1 MISKVIKPAKSFA
14 RVCRYLLEKREGAR
28 LILAEGVREY
38 DYRKMAEDFD
48 LQARENP
55 NLSNPVQHIILAF
68 PPGEDL
74 QDEKLAEIAR
84 EYLRELDIIQ
94 TQYVVVSHREKEHKH
109 LHIVLN
115 RVGNDGRT
123 IKDNFL
129 GLRGKK
135 KAQELTQRH
144 GLTPAE
150 KKDLKKT
157 HIRQMNAQDRT
168 RYEIYQAIQNGLV
181 KARDI
186 AELEGMLKAT
196 QIETIYKYKGQ
207 TKEVQGV
214 SFKKGQFRYK
224 GSDIDRR
231 FSYRNLQKIL
241 DQKREIKLHPGKQLG
256 TDLLRKEKYQ
266 EEDLISLLLKPEERY
281 ENTPAELLRKKR
293 ERKSKGLGL

>member
-1 MISKVIKPAKSFA
+1 MISKVIKPAKSFS
-14 RVCRYLLEKREGAR
+14 RVCRYLLEKRQEAR
-28 LILAEGVREY
+28 LILAEGVRDY

-48 LQARENP
+48 IQARENP
-55 NLSNPVQHIILAF
+55 NLSSPVQHIILAF

-74 QDEKLAEIAR
+74 QNEKLAEIAR

-94 TQYVVVSHREKEHKH
+94 TQYVVVSHSEKEHKH

-135 KAQELTQRH
+135 KAQELTQRY
-144 GLTPAE
+144 GLKPAE

-157 HIRQMNAQDRT
+157 HIRQMNTQDHT
-168 RYEIYQAIQNGLV
+168 RYEIYQAIQNGFV

-196 QIETIYKYKGQ
+196 QIEMIYKYKGQ

-281 ENTPAELLRKKR
+281 ENTLAELLRKKR

>member
-14 RVCRYLLEKREGAR
+14 RVCRYLLEKRQEVR
-28 LILAEGVREY
+28 LIVAEGVREY

-48 LQARENP
+48 LQASENP
-55 NLSNPVQHIILAF
+55 NLSSPVQHIILAF

-74 QDEKLAEIAR
+74 QDEKLAEIAQQ
-84 EYLRELDIIQ
+84 YLRELEIIQ

-144 GLTPAE
+144 GLKAAE
-150 KKDLKKT
+150 KKDLKMT
-157 HIRQMNAQDRT
+157 HVRQMNPQDRT
-168 RYEIYQAIQNGLV
+168 RYEIYQAIHNGLV
-181 KARDI
+181 KAQNI
-186 AELEGMLKAT
+186 AELEGVLKAT
-196 QIETIYKYKGQ
+196 QIEMIYKYKGQ
-207 TKEVQGV
+207 TNEVQGV

-224 GSDIDRR
+224 GSDIDRL

-241 DQKREIKLHPGKQLG
+241 DQKREIKQHLGKHLG

>member
-1 MISKVIKPAKSFA
+1 MISKVIKPAKSFS
-14 RVCRYLLEKREGAR
+14 RVCRYLLEKRQEAR
-28 LILAEGVREY
+28 LILAEGVRDY

-48 LQARENP
+48 LQASENP
-55 NLSNPVQHIILAF
+55 NLSSPVLHIILAF

-84 EYLRELDIIQ
+84 EYLRELDIIK

-144 GLTPAE
+144 GLKPAE
-150 KKDLKKT
+150 KKDIKKT
-157 HIRQMNAQDRT
+157 HLRQMNAQDRT

-181 KARDI
+181 KARNM
-186 AELEGMLKAT
+186 AELKGMLKTT
-196 QIETIYKYKGQ
+196 QIEMIYKYKGQ

-214 SFKKGQFRYK
+214 SFKKDQFRYK
-224 GSDIDRR
+224 GSNIDRR
-231 FSYRNLQKIL
+231 FSYRNLQKML
-241 DQKREIKLHPGKQLG
+241 DQKHKVKQHQGKQLG
-256 TDLLRKEKYQ
+256 TELLPKEKYK
-266 EEDLISLLLKPEERY
+266 EEDLISLLLNPDERY
-281 ENTPAELLRKKR
+281 ENTPAELLKKNR
-293 ERKSKGLGL
+293 QRKSKGLGL

>member
-14 RVCRYLLEKREGAR
+14 RVCRYLLEKREGAK
-28 LILAEGVREY
+28 LILAEGVRDY

-55 NLSNPVQHIILAF
+55 NLSSPVQHIILAF

-115 RVGNDGRT
+115 RVGNDGR
-123 IKDNFL
+123 IIRDNFL

-144 GLTPAE
+144 GLKPAE
-150 KKDLKKT
+150 KKDLIKT
-157 HIRQMNAQDRT
+157 HIRQMNAQDRA
-168 RYEIYQAIQNGLV
+168 RYEIYQAIQNGLG
-181 KARDI
+181 KAGNI
-186 AELEGMLKAT
+186 AELQGMLKAI
-196 QIETIYKYKGQ
+196 QIEMIYKYKGQ

-214 SFKKGQFRYK
+214 IFKKDQFRYK

-241 DQKREIKLHPGKQLG
+241 DQKHKVKQHQGKQQG
-256 TDLLRKEKYQ
+256 TDLLPKEKYK
-266 EEDLISLLLKPEERY
+266 EEDLIALLLKPEERY
-281 ENTPAELLRKKR
+281 VNTPAELLRKKR

>member
-14 RVCRYLLEKREGAR
+14 LVCRYLLEKREEAR
-28 LILAEGVREY
+28 VILAEGVREY

-48 LQARENP
+48 LQAIENP
-55 NLSNPVQHIILAF
+55 NLSSPVQHIILAF
-68 PPGEDL
+68 PPGEYL

-84 EYLRELDIIQ
+84 EYLRELEIIQ

-109 LHIVLN
+109 MHIVLN
-115 RVGNDGRT
+115 RVGNNGRT

-135 KAQELTQRH
+135 KAQELTQRY
-144 GLTPAE
+144 GLKPAE

-157 HIRQMNAQDRT
+157 HIRQMNAHDRT

-181 KARDI
+181 KARNM
-186 AELEGMLKAT
+186 AELEGMLKTT
-196 QIETIYKYKGQ
+196 QIEMIYKYKGQ
-207 TKEVQGV
+207 TEEVQGV
-214 SFKKGQFRYK
+214 SFKKDQFRYK

-231 FSYRNLQKIL
+231 FSYRNLQTIL
-241 DQKREIKLHPGKQLG
+241 VQKHQIKQHQGKQLG
-256 TDLLRKEKYQ
+256 TDLLPKEKYK
-266 EEDLISLLLKPEERY
+266 EEDLIALLLKPEERY

>member
-1 MISKVIKPAKSFA
+1 MISKVIKPAKSFS
-14 RVCRYLLEKREGAR
+14 RVCRYLLEKRQEAR
-28 LILAEGVREY
+28 LILAEGVRDY

-55 NLSNPVQHIILAF
+55 NLSSPVQHIILAF

-84 EYLRELDIIQ
+84 EYLRELGISQ

-144 GLTPAE
+144 GLKAAE
-150 KKDLKKT
+150 KKDLNKT

-168 RYEIYQAIQNGLV
+168 RYEIYQAIREGLI
-181 KARDI
+181 KARNI
-186 AELEGMLKAT
+186 VELEGMLKAT
-196 QIETIYKYKGQ
+196 QIEMIYKYKGQ
-207 TKEVQGV
+207 TNEVQGV
-214 SFKKGQFRYK
+214 SFKKDQFRYK

-241 DQKREIKLHPGKQLG
+241 VQKHQIKQHLGKQQG
-256 TDLLRKEKYQ
+256 TDLLHKEKYK
-266 EEDLISLLLKPEERY
+266 EEDLIALLLKPEERF

>member
-1 MISKVIKPAKSFA
+1 MISKMIKPAKSFT
-14 RVCRYLLEKREGAR
+14 RVCRYLLDKREGAK

-38 DYRKMAEDFD
+38 DYRKMAADFD

-55 NLSNPVQHIILAF
+55 NLSSPVQHIILAF
-68 PPGEDL
+68 PPGENL
-74 QDEKLAEIAR
+74 PDERLAEIAR
-84 EYLRELDIIQ
+84 EYLRELNIIQ

-123 IKDNFL
+123 IRDNFL

-144 GLTPAE
+144 GLLPAE

-157 HIRQMNAQDRT
+157 HIRQMNDQDRT

-181 KARDI
+181 KSRNM
-186 AELEGMLKAT
+186 AELEGVLKAT
-196 QIETIYKYKGQ
+196 QIEMIYKYKGQ

-214 SFKKGQFRYK
+214 SFKMGQFRYK
-224 GSDIDRR
+224 GSDIDRQ
-231 FSYRNLQKIL
+231 FSYSNLQKML
-241 DQKREIKLHPGKQLG
+241 DQKREIKQHPGKQLR
-256 TDLLRKEKYQ
+256 TDLLPQEKYQ
-266 EEDLISLLLKPEERY
+266 EEDLIDLLLKPEERC
-281 ENTPAELLRKKR
+281 ENIPEELLKKNR
-293 ERKSKGLGL
+293 QRKSKGLGL